1 MQSARKL
8 CLGVAGASVVLL
20 VAGLVVGNAS
30 LWQPAAVAASVGLAI
45 GLGGVPTLRT
55 YQFTAWIV
63 AAVVTAMI
71 YPGFLQNFSP
81 DNPARPNNK
90 WVMLII
96 VQLVMFGMGTQMSLR
111 DFAELGHNS
120 WAVAIGVLLQFSVMP
135 LLGYG
140 LAIAFGFSPEV
151 AAGIVLIGS
160 CSSGLASNV
169 MTYLANANLALSIAL
184 TAAGTLL
191 APITTPF
198 WMYVLAG
205 DKVPV
210 DFVGMM
216 LQIIKIVIA
225 PIGAALLHD
234 YLKRATPTGQRI
246 VALFAAVGVAWLV
259 TLKLGGW
266 SYVARELHGNA
277 LAAFGIVGFL
287 WAAVVA
293 GTLFHVL
300 WRLFPRVEARM
311 PLFSMFGIIFFT
323 AITTA
328 TGRDE
333 LLHIGKLLI
342 CVSILHNLCG
352 LVLGYWLARAFGL
365 DEKAARTVALEV
377 GIQNGA
383 MASGLASEMS
393 KLGTVGL
400 APAVFS
406 PWQNVSGSIL
416 ANYWRKRPIESDDS
430 PPDAAA
436 RNERDPD

>member
-1 MQSARKL
+1 MQQARKL
-8 CLGVAGASVVLL
+8 CLLAAGASLL
-20 VAGLVVGNAS
+20 VIVAS
-30 LWQPAAVAASVGLAI
+30 VALGKSAVWQPASVIAAI
-45 GLGGVPTLRT
+45 GLAVGLGAVTSLKT
-55 YQFTAWIV
+55 FQFTAWIV

-71 YPGFLQNFSP
+71 YPDFLQELSP
-81 DNPARPNNK
+81 DNPDRPGNK
-90 WVMLII
+90 WLMLAV

-111 DFAELGHNS
+111 DFAELGHNT
-120 WAVAIGVLLQFSVMP
+120 WAVLVGVVLQFSVMP

-140 LAIAFGFSPEV
+140 LATLFGFPPEV

-169 MTYLANANLALSIAL
+169 MTYLAGANLALSIAL

-191 APITTPF
+191 APLTTPF

-216 LQIIKIVIA
+216 LSIIKIVIA

-234 YLKRATPTGQRI
+234 YLKWAGPLGRKMVLLLAT
-246 VALFAAVGVAWLV
+246 VGVIWLAA
-259 TLKLGGW
+259 LYLGGW
-266 SYVARELHGNA
+266 DYATSRLTGNS
-277 LAAFGIVGFL
+277 LTAFGIVGYL
-287 WAAVVA
+287 MAAAVA
-293 GTLFHVL
+293 GTLFHAL
-300 WRLFPRVEARM
+300 WRLAPSVEAHM

-333 LLHIGKLLI
+333 LLDIGMLLI
-342 CVSILHNLCG
+342 CVAVLHNLLG
-352 LVLGYWLARAFGL
+352 LTLGYWLARAFGL
-365 DEKAARTVALEV
+365 DESAARTLALEV

-383 MASGLASEMS
+383 MASGLANEMS
-393 KLGTVGL
+393 RLGTVGL

-416 ANYWRKRPIESDDS
+416 ANYWKRR
-430 PPDAAA
+430 PPKNSMNEAGEPAA
-436 RNERDPD
+436 EV

>member
-1 MQSARKL
+1 M
-8 CLGVAGASVVLL
+8 
-20 VAGLVVGNAS
+20 
-30 LWQPAAVAASVGLAI
+30 
-45 GLGGVPTLRT
+45 RT

-71 YPGFLQNFSP
+71 YPGFLQHLSP
-81 DNPARPNNK
+81 DNPARPSNK

-96 VQLVMFGMGTQMSLR
+96 VQLIMFGMGTQMSLR

-120 WAVAIGVLLQFSVMP
+120 WAVAVGVLLQFSVMP
-135 LLGYG
+135 LVGYG

-169 MTYLANANLALSIAL
+169 MTYLAGANLALSIAL

-198 WMYVLAG
+198 WMYMLAG

-210 DFVGMM
+210 DFVAMM
-216 LQIIKIVIA
+216 LSIIKIVIA

-234 YLKRATPTGQRI
+234 YLKRATPSGRRI
-246 VALFAAVGVAWLV
+246 VALFSAVGIAWLAV
-259 TLKLGGW
+259 LKLGGW
-266 SYVARELHGNA
+266 SYAASQLQGNA

-293 GTLFHVL
+293 GSVFHVL
-300 WRLFPRVEARM
+300 WRLFPQIEARM

-328 TGRDE
+328 TGRDA
-333 LLHIGKLLI
+333 LVDIGKLLI
-342 CVSILHNLCG
+342 CVSVLHNLIG
-352 LVLGYWLARAFGL
+352 LVLGYWLARACGL

-416 ANYWRKRPIESDDS
+416 ANYWRKRPTDS
-430 PPDAAA
+430 HDTPADAAA
-436 RNERDPD
+436 RSERDSD

>member
-1 MQSARKL
+1 MQFVRKL
-8 CLGVAGASVVLL
+8 CLGSAGLSVLLLLAGVVAGRASI
-20 VAGLVVGNAS
+20 
-30 LWQPAAVAASVGLAI
+30 WQPAAVAASIGLAI
-45 GLGGVPTLRT
+45 GLGGVRGLRT
-55 YQFTAWIV
+55 YQFTAWII
-63 AAVVTAMI
+63 AAVVVAMI
-71 YPGFLQNFSP
+71 YPAFLQELSP
-81 DNPARPNNK
+81 DNAARPNNK
-90 WVMLII
+90 WLMLVL
-96 VQLVMFGMGTQMSLR
+96 VQLVMFGMGTQMSVR
-111 DFAELGHNS
+111 DFAELGHNT
-120 WAVAIGVLLQFSVMP
+120 WAVVVGVLLQFSVMP

-140 LAIAFGFSPEV
+140 LATAFGFSPEV

-169 MTYLANANLALSIAL
+169 MTYLAGANLALSIAL

-191 APITTPF
+191 APLTTPF

-216 LQIIKIVIA
+216 LQIMKIVIA

-234 YLKRATPTGQRI
+234 YLKRASPAGERSVQRL
-246 VALFAAVGVAWLV
+246 ALCAAVWLAA
-259 TLKLGGW
+259 LQSGGW
-266 SYVARELHGNA
+266 EFIGRHLQGNA
-277 LAAFGIVGFL
+277 LAAVGVL
-287 WAAVVA
+287 GYLCAAVVV
-293 GTLFHVL
+293 GVLFHAL
-300 WRLFPRVEARM
+300 WRQYPAIEARM

-323 AITTA
+323 AVTTA

-342 CVSILHNLCG
+342 CVSILHNLIG
-352 LVLGYWLARAFGL
+352 LVLGYSLARLLGL
-365 DEKAARTVALEV
+365 DERAARTLALEV

-393 KLGTVGL
+393 RLGTVGL

-416 ANYWRKRPIESDDS
+416 ANYWRKRPPADDPQS
-430 PPDAAA
+430 TEDA
-436 RNERDPD
+436 

>member
-1 MQSARKL
+1 MLIFRKF
-8 CLGVAGASVVLL
+8 CL
-20 VAGLVVGNAS
+20 VAAGIAAVLAVGGAMAGS
-30 LWQPAAVAASVGLAI
+30 ATLWQPSAVAASVGLAI
-45 GLGGVPTLRT
+45 GLGGVQGLRT
-55 YQFTAWIV
+55 YQFTAWII
-63 AAVVTAMI
+63 AAVVTAMV
-71 YPGFLQNFSP
+71 YPALLQELSP
-81 DNPARPNNK
+81 DNADRPNNK
-90 WVMLII
+90 WLMLIL
-96 VQLVMFGMGTQMSLR
+96 VQLVMFGMGTQMSIR

-120 WAVAIGVLLQFSVMP
+120 WAVLVGVLLQFSVMP

-140 LAIAFGFSPEV
+140 LALAFGFSPEV

-169 MTYLANANLALSIAL
+169 MTYLAGANLALSIAL

-198 WMYVLAG
+198 WMYMLAG

-210 DFVGMM
+210 DFVAMM
-216 LQIIKIVIA
+216 LSIIKIVIA

-234 YLKRATPTGQRI
+234 YLKRAAPGGRRLATLLAV
-246 VALFAAVGVAWLV
+246 VAVAWLMA
-259 TLKLGGW
+259 LQFGGW
-266 SYVARELHGNA
+266 DYAASRLQGNS
-277 LAAFGIVGFL
+277 LAAFGIIGYL
-287 WAAVVA
+287 WAAVLA
-293 GTLFHVL
+293 GTLFHSL
-300 WRLFPRVEARM
+300 WRIHPYIEARM

-333 LLHIGKLLI
+333 LLNIGMLLV
-342 CVSILHNLCG
+342 CVSVLHNLIG
-352 LVLGYWLARAFGL
+352 LTLGYWLARALGL
-365 DEKAARTVALEV
+365 DERAARTLALEV

-393 KLGTVGL
+393 RLGTVGL

-416 ANYWRKRPIESDDS
+416 ANYWRKRPPADEQS
-430 PPDAAA
+430 PTDEVTSAK
-436 RNERDPD
+436 

>member
-8 CLGVAGASVVLL
+8 CLGLAGASLL
-20 VAGLVVGNAS
+20 LLAAGFVAGHAS
-30 LWQPAAVAASVGLAI
+30 LWQPAAVATCVGLAI
-45 GLGGVPTLRT
+45 GLGAVPTLRT

-71 YPGFLQNFSP
+71 YPSFLQHLSP
-81 DNPARPNNK
+81 DNPVRPSNK
-90 WVMLII
+90 WVMLVI

-120 WAVAIGVLLQFSVMP
+120 WAVAVGVLLQFTVMP
-135 LLGYG
+135 LVGYG

-169 MTYLANANLALSIAL
+169 MTYLAGANLALSIAL

-198 WMYVLAG
+198 WMYMLAG

-216 LQIIKIVIA
+216 LSIIKIVIA

-234 YLKRATPTGQRI
+234 FLKRATPGGRRI
-246 VALFAAVGVAWLV
+246 VALLSAVGIAWLAA
-259 TLKLGGW
+259 LKFGGW
-266 SYVARELHGNA
+266 NYAASQLQGNA

-287 WAAVVA
+287 LAAIVA
-293 GTLFHVL
+293 GSVFHVL
-300 WRLFPRVEARM
+300 WRLFPQIEARM

-323 AITTA
+323 AVTTA
-328 TGRDE
+328 TGRDA
-333 LLHIGKLLI
+333 LLDIGKLLI
-342 CVSILHNLCG
+342 CVSVLHNLIG
-352 LVLGYWLARAFGL
+352 LVLGYWLARACGL
-365 DEKAARTVALEV
+365 DEQAARTVALEV

-416 ANYWRKRPIESDDS
+416 ANYWRKRPTDSHDS
-430 PPDAAA
+430 PAAA
-436 RNERDPD
+436 PGRSERDAN

>member
-8 CLGVAGASVVLL
+8 CLGLAGVAVLL
-20 VAGLVVGNAS
+20 FGAGLVIGNA
-30 LWQPAAVAASVGLAI
+30 LIWQPAAVTACVGLAI
-45 GLGGVPTLRT
+45 GLGAVPSLRT

-71 YPGFLQNFSP
+71 YPEILQNLSP
-81 DNPARPNNK
+81 DNPDRPYNK
-90 WVMLII
+90 WIMLVI

-198 WMYVLAG
+198 WMWLLAG

-234 YLKRATPTGQRI
+234 YLKRATPTGRRI
-246 VALFAAVGVAWLV
+246 VGTLALMGIFWLAALV
-259 TLKLGGW
+259 LGGW
-266 SYVARELHGNA
+266 SYAAAHLEGNA
-277 LAAFGIVGFL
+277 LKAFEIVGFL

-293 GTLFHVL
+293 GSLFHVC
-300 WRLFPRVEARM
+300 WRKFPRLEARM

-328 TGRDE
+328 TGRDA
-333 LLHIGKLLI
+333 LLHIGMLLI
-342 CVSILHNLCG
+342 CVSVLHNLIG
-352 LVLGYWLARAFGL
+352 LVLGYWLARACGL

-406 PWQNVSGSIL
+406 PWQNISGSIL
-416 ANYWRKRPIESDDS
+416 ANYWRKRPPKSTDDIAS
-430 PPDAAA
+430 SSA
-436 RNERDPD
+436 

>member
-1 MQSARKL
+1 MQTVRKL
-8 CLGVAGASVVLL
+8 CLVVAALSLLVLL
-20 VAGLVVGNAS
+20 YALAAGQIF
-30 LWQPAAVAASVGLAI
+30 LWQPAAVVACVSFAI
-45 GLGGVPTLRT
+45 GIGSITSLRT
-55 YQFTAWIV
+55 FQFTAWII

-71 YPGFLQNFSP
+71 YPAFLQELSP
-81 DNPARPNNK
+81 DNAARPNNK
-90 WVMLII
+90 FLMLLL
-96 VQLVMFGMGTQMSLR
+96 VQLVMFGMGTQMSIR
-111 DFAELGHNS
+111 DFAELGHNT
-120 WAVAIGVLLQFSVMP
+120 WAVLVGVLLQFSVMP

-140 LAIAFGFSPEV
+140 LATAFGFPPEV

-169 MTYLANANLALSIAL
+169 MTYLAGANLALSIAL

-191 APITTPF
+191 APLTTPF

-216 LQIIKIVIA
+216 LQIMKIVIA

-234 YLKRATPTGQRI
+234 YLKHASPLGQRVVRI
-246 VALFAAVGVAWLV
+246 VALMAALWLAWLQLGGWDFIASQLRGNALAAVGVAGY
-259 TLKLGGW
+259 LG
-266 SYVARELHGNA
+266 
-277 LAAFGIVGFL
+277 
-287 WAAVVA
+287 AAVVA
-293 GTLFHVL
+293 GLLFHVA
-300 WRLFPRVEARM
+300 WKRFPSIEARM

-323 AITTA
+323 AVTTA

-342 CVSILHNLCG
+342 CVSVLHNLIG
-352 LVLGYWLARAFGL
+352 LVLGYSLARLLGL
-365 DEKAARTVALEV
+365 DERAARTLALEV

-393 KLGTVGL
+393 RLGTVGL

-416 ANYWRKRPIESDDS
+416 ANYWRRRPPQEDVGDDDS
-430 PPDAAA
+430 AK
-436 RNERDPD
+436 